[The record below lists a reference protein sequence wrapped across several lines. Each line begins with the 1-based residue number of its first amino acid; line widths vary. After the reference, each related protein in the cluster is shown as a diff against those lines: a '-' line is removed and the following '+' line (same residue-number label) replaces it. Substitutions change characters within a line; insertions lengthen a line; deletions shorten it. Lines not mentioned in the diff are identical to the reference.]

1 MKKVIVGLLGCGNI
15 GSGVVKL
22 IAQMREDIRR
32 HYQLEIEVRRALV
45 RRTEKKRIP
54 EVPASILTNDPDQ
67 VLNDPDISVV
77 LEFLG
82 GEQPAAD
89 YMVRALRAG
98 KSVVTANKMAL
109 ALHWPELQRAAEESG
124 SGFYYEA
131 SVGGA
136 MPIIRM
142 LQSSLQANH
151 ITRLSAIING
161 TTNYLLT
168 RMTDEG
174 MDYQTVL
181 ADAQRLGLAEP
192 DPAADVEGEDAS
204 YKLSILSS
212 LAFHAHIPVSD
223 IQREGMTHIS
233 QVDIKCA
240 GDMGYVI
247 KLVASASREE
257 DVVDAFVSPV
267 LVPKIHP
274 LASVKGAF
282 NAVYLHG
289 HAFDD
294 MMIYGRGAG
303 SAPTASAIVSDLLTL
318 VRMDAGSVK
327 LTREKLTLQ
336 DLIEENR
343 HRLDPMARKRRQE
356 LVIDIKDPCE
366 MNADKGKMN
375 QVIYNLMENAIKY
388 TQEGGRI
395 VVTLD
400 RTTRNAVLS
409 VKDNGP
415 GIPQDAIPHIFDR
428 FYRVDKARSR
438 ETGGTGLGLSIVR
451 QMVLLHG
458 GTIRAESQEGQGSDF
473 IVELPVNG
481 QS

>member
-303 SAPTASAIVSDLLTL
+303 SAPTASAIVSDLICAAQESNAAASTFEVVEGLSES
-318 VRMDAGSVK
+318 VRMA
-327 LTREKLTLQ
+327 Q
-336 DLIEENR
+336 
-343 HRLDPMARKRRQE
+343 
-356 LVIDIKDPCE
+356 
-366 MNADKGKMN
+366 
-375 QVIYNLMENAIKY
+375 
-388 TQEGGRI
+388 
-395 VVTLD
+395 D
-400 RTTRNAVLS
+400 RTCAFYLRLQ
-409 VKDNGP
+409 VKDNP
-415 GIPQDAIPHIFDR
+415 GVLAHVASCLSGQKVSVRALQQPQGSGDGAQI
-428 FYRVDKARSR
+428 
-438 ETGGTGLGLSIVR
+438 
-451 QMVLLHG
+451 
-458 GTIRAESQEGQGSDF
+458 TILTHPAAESSIRSAVSAFDSSLVTVMNVLR
-473 IVELPVNG
+473 VEE
-481 QS
+481 

>member
-45 RRTEKKRIP
+45 RSTEKKRIP

-89 YMVRALRAG
+89 YMARALRAG

-223 IQREGMTHIS
+223 IPREGMTHIS

-303 SAPTASAIVSDLLTL
+303 SAPTASAIVSDLICAAQESNAASSIFEVVEGLSES
-318 VRMDAGSVK
+318 VRMA
-327 LTREKLTLQ
+327 Q
-336 DLIEENR
+336 
-343 HRLDPMARKRRQE
+343 
-356 LVIDIKDPCE
+356 
-366 MNADKGKMN
+366 
-375 QVIYNLMENAIKY
+375 
-388 TQEGGRI
+388 
-395 VVTLD
+395 D
-400 RTTRNAVLS
+400 RTCAFYLRLQ
-409 VKDNGP
+409 VKDNP
-415 GIPQDAIPHIFDR
+415 GVLAH
-428 FYRVDKARSR
+428 VASC
-438 ETGGTGLGLSIVR
+438 LSG
-451 QMVLLHG
+451 QMVSVRALQQPQG
-458 GTIRAESQEGQGSDF
+458 SGDGAQITILTHPAAESSIRKAVSAFDAELVTVMNVLR
-473 IVELPVNG
+473 VEE
-481 QS
+481 

>member
-45 RRTEKKRIP
+45 RSTEKKRIP

-89 YMVRALRAG
+89 YMARALRAG

-223 IQREGMTHIS
+223 IPREGMTHIS

-303 SAPTASAIVSDLLTL
+303 SAPTASAIVSDLICAAQESNAASSIFEVVEGLSES
-318 VRMDAGSVK
+318 VRMA
-327 LTREKLTLQ
+327 Q
-336 DLIEENR
+336 
-343 HRLDPMARKRRQE
+343 
-356 LVIDIKDPCE
+356 
-366 MNADKGKMN
+366 
-375 QVIYNLMENAIKY
+375 
-388 TQEGGRI
+388 
-395 VVTLD
+395 D
-400 RTTRNAVLS
+400 RTCAFYLRLQ
-409 VKDNGP
+409 VKDNP
-415 GIPQDAIPHIFDR
+415 GVLAHVASCLSGQMGSVRALQQPQGSGDGAQI
-428 FYRVDKARSR
+428 
-438 ETGGTGLGLSIVR
+438 
-451 QMVLLHG
+451 
-458 GTIRAESQEGQGSDF
+458 TILTHPAAESSIRKAVSAFDAELVTVMNVLR
-473 IVELPVNG
+473 VEE
-481 QS
+481 

>member
-1 MKKVIVGLLGCGNI
+1 MKKVVVGLLGCGNI

-45 RRTEKKRIP
+45 RSTEKKRIP

-303 SAPTASAIVSDLLTL
+303 SAPTASAIVSDLICAAQDPAPAFSTFEVVDGLSDSVSMAKDRTCAFYL
-318 VRMDAGSVK
+318 RLQVKDDAGVLAHVASCLSGEQVSVRALQQPQATENGAQITILTHPAEESRVRSAARAFDPK
-327 LTREKLTLQ
+327 LVKVMNILRV
-336 DLIEENR
+336 EE
-343 HRLDPMARKRRQE
+343 
-356 LVIDIKDPCE
+356 
-366 MNADKGKMN
+366 
-375 QVIYNLMENAIKY
+375 
-388 TQEGGRI
+388 
-395 VVTLD
+395 
-400 RTTRNAVLS
+400 
-409 VKDNGP
+409 
-415 GIPQDAIPHIFDR
+415 
-428 FYRVDKARSR
+428 
-438 ETGGTGLGLSIVR
+438 
-451 QMVLLHG
+451 
-458 GTIRAESQEGQGSDF
+458 
-473 IVELPVNG
+473 
-481 QS
+481 

>member
-22 IAQMREDIRR
+22 IAQMREDIRK
-32 HYQLEIEVRRALV
+32 HYQLEIEIRRALV
-45 RRTEKKRIP
+45 RSTEKKRIP
-54 EVPASILTNDPDQ
+54 EVPASILTRDPDE
-67 VLNDPDISVV
+67 VLNDPEISIV

-82 GEQPAAD
+82 GEQPASD
-89 YMVRALRAG
+89 YMIRALRAG
-98 KSVVTANKMAL
+98 KTVVTANKMAL

-124 SGFYYEA
+124 GGLYYEA

-168 RMTDEG
+168 RMTDEK

-192 DPAADVEGEDAS
+192 DPTSDVEGEDAS

-212 LAFHAHIPVSD
+212 LAFHAHIPVTS
-223 IQREGMTHIS
+223 ILREGMTRIS
-233 QVDIKCA
+233 QVDIQCA
-240 GDMGYVI
+240 GGMGYVI
-247 KLVASASREE
+247 KLVASASRKDDE
-257 DVVDAFVSPV
+257 VDAFVSPV
-267 LVPKIHP
+267 LVPKSHP

-303 SAPTASAIVSDLLTL
+303 SAPTASAIVSDLICAAQEAHAAASTFEVVEGLSET
-318 VRMDAGSVK
+318 VRMAEDRVCAFYV
-327 LTREKLTLQ
+327 RLQ
-336 DLIEENR
+336 
-343 HRLDPMARKRRQE
+343 
-356 LVIDIKDPCE
+356 
-366 MNADKGKMN
+366 
-375 QVIYNLMENAIKY
+375 
-388 TQEGGRI
+388 
-395 VVTLD
+395 
-400 RTTRNAVLS
+400 
-409 VKDNGP
+409 VKDNP
-415 GIPQDAIPHIFDR
+415 GVLAH
-428 FYRVDKARSR
+428 VASC
-438 ETGGTGLGLSIVR
+438 LSAQQVSVR
-451 QMVLLHG
+451 ALQ
-458 GTIRAESQEGQGSDF
+458 QPQGSGDGAQITILTHPCPESSVRRAASAF
-473 IVELPVNG
+473 DQDLVTVMNVLRVEE
-481 QS
+481 

>member
-1 MKKVIVGLLGCGNI
+1 MSMKKVVVGLLGCGNI

-45 RRTEKKRIP
+45 RSTEKKRIP

-168 RMTDEG
+168 RMT
-174 MDYQTVL
+174 
-181 ADAQRLGLAEP
+181 
-192 DPAADVEGEDAS
+192 
-204 YKLSILSS
+204 
-212 LAFHAHIPVSD
+212 
-223 IQREGMTHIS
+223 
-233 QVDIKCA
+233 
-240 GDMGYVI
+240 
-247 KLVASASREE
+247 SR
-257 DVVDAFVSPV
+257 
-267 LVPKIHP
+267 
-274 LASVKGAF
+274 GW
-282 NAVYLHG
+282 
-289 HAFDD
+289 
-294 MMIYGRGAG
+294 
-303 SAPTASAIVSDLLTL
+303 
-318 VRMDAGSVK
+318 
-327 LTREKLTLQ
+327 
-336 DLIEENR
+336 
-343 HRLDPMARKRRQE
+343 
-356 LVIDIKDPCE
+356 
-366 MNADKGKMN
+366 
-375 QVIYNLMENAIKY
+375 
-388 TQEGGRI
+388 
-395 VVTLD
+395 
-400 RTTRNAVLS
+400 TTR
-409 VKDNGP
+409 P
-415 GIPQDAIPHIFDR
+415 F
-428 FYRVDKARSR
+428 
-438 ETGGTGLGLSIVR
+438 
-451 QMVLLHG
+451 
-458 GTIRAESQEGQGSDF
+458 
-473 IVELPVNG
+473 
-481 QS
+481 

>member
-1 MKKVIVGLLGCGNI
+1 MSMKKVVVGLLGCGNI

-45 RRTEKKRIP
+45 RSTEKKRIP

-89 YMVRALRAG
+89 YMARALRAG

-181 ADAQRLGLAEP
+181 SEAQRLGLAEP

-303 SAPTASAIVSDLLTL
+303 SAPTASAIVSDLICAAQESNAASSTFEVVEGLSES
-318 VRMDAGSVK
+318 VRMA
-327 LTREKLTLQ
+327 Q
-336 DLIEENR
+336 
-343 HRLDPMARKRRQE
+343 
-356 LVIDIKDPCE
+356 
-366 MNADKGKMN
+366 
-375 QVIYNLMENAIKY
+375 
-388 TQEGGRI
+388 
-395 VVTLD
+395 D
-400 RTTRNAVLS
+400 RTCAFYLRLQ
-409 VKDNGP
+409 VKDNP
-415 GIPQDAIPHIFDR
+415 GVLAHVASCLSGQAVSVRALQQPQGSGDGAQI
-428 FYRVDKARSR
+428 
-438 ETGGTGLGLSIVR
+438 
-451 QMVLLHG
+451 
-458 GTIRAESQEGQGSDF
+458 TILTHPAAESSIRKAVSAFDAELVTVMNVLR
-473 IVELPVNG
+473 VEE
-481 QS
+481 

>member
-45 RRTEKKRIP
+45 RSTEKKRIP

-303 SAPTASAIVSDLLTL
+303 SAPTASAIVSDLICAAQESNAAASTFEVVEGLSES
-318 VRMDAGSVK
+318 VRMA
-327 LTREKLTLQ
+327 Q
-336 DLIEENR
+336 
-343 HRLDPMARKRRQE
+343 
-356 LVIDIKDPCE
+356 
-366 MNADKGKMN
+366 
-375 QVIYNLMENAIKY
+375 
-388 TQEGGRI
+388 
-395 VVTLD
+395 D
-400 RTTRNAVLS
+400 RTCAFYLRLQ
-409 VKDNGP
+409 VKDNP
-415 GIPQDAIPHIFDR
+415 GVLAHVASCLSGQKVSVRALQQPQGSGDGAQI
-428 FYRVDKARSR
+428 
-438 ETGGTGLGLSIVR
+438 
-451 QMVLLHG
+451 
-458 GTIRAESQEGQGSDF
+458 TILTHPAAESSIRSAVSAFDSSLVTVMNVLR
-473 IVELPVNG
+473 VEE
-481 QS
+481 